1 MRTLRLL
8 MLLVIILIA
17 LAYIFQSTNKLQ
29 SQRKYNYI
37 YTPPVTQNTNTE
49 NTKENEKP
57 SDTTP
62 LPPVYGPQT
71 VTLGLNQT
79 ATLFGNAFSITP
91 LEIVEDSRCPVDAQ
105 CIWAGTFKLRV
116 RVVSGL
122 GKSEQVVEL
131 DRFVTTEAEKIELIK
146 VVPENNSMMMKPLRL
161 DDYRFTFVISK
172 R

>member
-17 LAYIFQSTNKLQ
+17 LAYIFQNTSKLQ

-57 SDTTP
+57 SDITP

-116 RVVSGL
+116 RVV
-122 GKSEQVVEL
+122 
-131 DRFVTTEAEKIELIK
+131 
-146 VVPENNSMMMKPLRL
+146 
-161 DDYRFTFVISK
+161 Y
-172 R
+172 